1 MHTFFTELSGN
12 PGEAVALN
20 PRERD
25 HLFKTLRARPGDEVE
40 LFDGRGCRMT
50 GIVREERCIELLET
64 ERCPEPEK
72 KLHLFC
78 AVPRKAKFD
87 VLLKQA
93 AELGVW
99 SVRLIECARSVA
111 KPEGSDRWQ
120 LLLQEGCKQSKN
132 PFLPRHRAAGSAGG
146 RAGGGPARRGERF
159 LRRRPFRGA
168 AVAADGD
175 FACSSAPKAVL
186 RKKRN
191 RRCGRPAYAG

>member
-1 MHTFFTELSGN
+1 
-12 PGEAVALN
+12 
-20 PRERD
+20 
-25 HLFKTLRARPGDEVE
+25 
-40 LFDGRGCRMT
+40 MT

-132 PFLPRHRAAGSAGG
+132 PFLPLHRAF
-146 RAGGGPARRGERF
+146 RFRWRPRWRRS
-159 LRRRPFRGA
+159 GA
-168 AVAADGD
+168 AG
-175 FACSSAPKAVL
+175 
-186 RKKRN
+186 
-191 RRCGRPAYAG
+191 

>member
-78 AVPRKAKFD
+78 AVPRKA
-87 VLLKQA
+87 
-93 AELGVW
+93 
-99 SVRLIECARSVA
+99 
-111 KPEGSDRWQ
+111 
-120 LLLQEGCKQSKN
+120 
-132 PFLPRHRAAGSAGG
+132 
-146 RAGGGPARRGERF
+146 
-159 LRRRPFRGA
+159 
-168 AVAADGD
+168 
-175 FACSSAPKAVL
+175 SSM
-186 RKKRN
+186 
-191 RRCGRPAYAG
+191 CC